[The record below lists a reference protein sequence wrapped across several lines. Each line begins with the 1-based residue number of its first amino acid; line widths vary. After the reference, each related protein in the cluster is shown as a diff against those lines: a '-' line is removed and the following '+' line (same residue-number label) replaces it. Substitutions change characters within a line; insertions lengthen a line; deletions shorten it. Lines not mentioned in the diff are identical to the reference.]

1 MPHFLLEPFL
11 QQTLAAAVLSGVL
24 CAFLGVYIH
33 LKGVVFIGI
42 ALSQVAALGVAA
54 GLLLGLAPEATAS
67 VLTVLAAQLVWL
79 RRYGSGVSREAALG
93 LVYCLSAA
101 LAVTLLT
108 LNPRAEAHGLD
119 LVSGNLLYVSR
130 GEILALSV
138 LACAVFLAHLVR
150 FRRMLFVCFDPET
163 AGTLGMNVRAHE
175 FLLFLSLGLSI
186 AVSMKVSGVLLVF
199 GSLVIPPMTGLVL
212 TRRVSLVFLVSVL
225 SAVLAAGGGVWL
237 SFARDLP
244 TGPSIV
250 LVQTL
255 LFLLAAL
262 CRAR

>member
-1 MPHFLLEPFL
+1 MPLLQEPL
-11 QQTLAAAVLSGVL
+11 LLKALAAAVLSGAL

-54 GLLLGLAPEATAS
+54 GLFLGLAPEVAAS

-79 RRYGSGVSREAALG
+79 RRYGSGVSREAVLG
-93 LVYCLSAA
+93 LVYCLAAA

-108 LNPRAEAHGLD
+108 LNPRTEAHGLD

-130 GEILALSV
+130 GEILALCA
-138 LACAVFLAHLVR
+138 LAGAVFPLHLAW
-150 FRRMLFVCFDPET
+150 FRRILFVCFDPET
-163 AGTLGMNVRAHE
+163 AGTLGVRVRAHE
-175 FLLFLSLGLSI
+175 FLLFLGLGLSI
-186 AVSMKVSGVLLVF
+186 ALSMKVSGVLLVF
-199 GSLVIPPMTGLVL
+199 GGLVIPPMTGLVL
-212 TRRVSLVFLVSVL
+212 ARRVGLVFLFSVL
-225 SAVLAAGGGVWL
+225 AAVLAAAGGIGL

-244 TGPSIV
+244 TGPAIV

-255 LFLLAAL
+255 LFFLAAL
-262 CRAR
+262 WRLR